1 MPSQTTAAERWER
14 AICVGMDNDEIERVF
29 FRGTGRPPKNA
40 PHKKIC
46 GNCPI
51 RQFCLEYGIV
61 HEETGVWGGQTQ
73 AERNALHPIV
83 RQTLV
88 EKAKAEGWYE
98 DRVSIDELVSV
109 LYAVAPLLPDDQPD
123 QIYLAESSGQPETQ
137 FRFDFEVETVAV
149 VETADSASSEFFFDF
164 ETAS

>member
-1 MPSQTTAAERWER
+1 MPSSMTRAERWER
-14 AICVGMDNDEIERVF
+14 AICIGMDNDEIERVF

-73 AERNALHPIV
+73 SERNSLHPIV
-83 RQTLV
+83 RQSLV

-98 DRVSIDELVSV
+98 ARVSIDELLLTLSV
-109 LYAVAPLLPDDQPD
+109 TEPQQLDDKYPVDAAQTKSTPSEF
-123 QIYLAESSGQPETQ
+123 Y
-137 FRFDFEVETVAV
+137 FDFEKP
-149 VETADSASSEFFFDF
+149 DSTSSGFFFDF